1 MSQVGCGGD
10 VEQTCILLLSFVIL
24 LLLSDRRGLWE
35 QLFWRL
41 EGCKLI
47 IKQFD
52 IGQGDL
58 RGSTNIDWVASQICV
73 GQYLGGRRMLHFMC
87 RVDFGVY
94 GWAGTCVR
102 QFCCVPPGT
111 FSPWRLR
118 YREADR
124 CSLPTQL
131 LRPEMKEMKME
142 YDDMSNDMRKRICV
156 LLILPILPSVER
168 YSSLDRFS
176 WYPINVLGSLRRW
189 HGYYCLLGLYDCS
202 IAHMIFAQCTDQTNE
217 RAWRNARTMLWY
229 VLLQPE
235 GFRGAMRTLHVIP
248 KGRYSLDLQ
257 VAIPA
262 FRSWAEMQCRWRWVG
277 HNAQMQ
283 GSIQSSQCELNKVV
297 LILPRQ
303 FEQGSISVQNRS

>member
-10 VEQTCILLLSFVIL
+10 VEQTCNIIAVLCNSTKWQARSL
-24 LLLSDRRGLWE
+24 RAT
-35 QLFWRL
+35 
-41 EGCKLI
+41 LI
-47 IKQFD
+47 INQLD
-52 IGQGDL
+52 TGQGDL
-58 RGSTNIDWVASQICV
+58 RGSTNIDWVASQMCRQV
-73 GQYLGGRRMLHFMC
+73 FGRPKDIHFIC
-87 RVDFGVY
+87 RVDFGAY
-94 GWAGTCVR
+94 GWAGTCVW

-189 HGYYCLLGLYDCS
+189 HGYYCLVGLYNWT
-202 IAHMIFAQCTDQTNE
+202 IAHVIFAQRQIRWTKE
-217 RAWRNARTMLWY
+217 LGRNAHAMLW
-229 VLLQPE
+229 
-235 GFRGAMRTLHVIP
+235 
-248 KGRYSLDLQ
+248 
-257 VAIPA
+257 
-262 FRSWAEMQCRWRWVG
+262 
-277 HNAQMQ
+277 
-283 GSIQSSQCELNKVV
+283 
-297 LILPRQ
+297 
-303 FEQGSISVQNRS
+303 